1 MRMLAVLCIAAV
13 AVGCDDGDNA
23 PRSQQPTATA
33 TATAPPQPE
42 LARRLTISVSGDLLP
57 HLPVVDRART
67 RDGYDFAPLL
77 RDLRPLVRRADLA
90 FCHVETPLQAGTP
103 VGYPRFRTPPAL
115 AQGIRATGWDA
126 CSTASNHT
134 VDQGAAGVRSTI
146 QALER
151 AGVRHTGSA
160 VTRRGGRR
168 ILLLRRRGIT
178 VAFLSYT
185 QHTNGLPV
193 PHPWSVNL
201 AAPGRILDD
210 ARRAR
215 RKGADAVVVNLHWG
229 TEYRHGPDAY
239 QQRLARRLTR
249 GKAITAIVGQ
259 HAHVVQP
266 IRRLNGRWVVFGSGN
281 LLSNQSAACCAA
293 ATQDGMVVTL
303 HLRVGSGRAQVEKVR
318 YAPTYVRHPDMRVLR
333 ARRGDASWAR
343 TTGVVGRRK
352 GLRPQRR

>member
-1 MRMLAVLCIAAV
+1 
-13 AVGCDDGDNA
+13 
-23 PRSQQPTATA
+23 
-33 TATAPPQPE
+33 
-42 LARRLTISVSGDLLP
+42 
-57 HLPVVDRART
+57 
-67 RDGYDFAPLL
+67 
-77 RDLRPLVRRADLA
+77 
-90 FCHVETPLQAGTP
+90 
-103 VGYPRFRTPPAL
+103 
-115 AQGIRATGWDA
+115 
-126 CSTASNHT
+126 
-134 VDQGAAGVRSTI
+134 
-146 QALER
+146 
-151 AGVRHTGSA
+151 
-160 VTRRGGRR
+160 
-168 ILLLRRRGIT
+168 
-178 VAFLSYT
+178 
-185 QHTNGLPV
+185 
-193 PHPWSVNL
+193 
-201 AAPGRILDD
+201 
-210 ARRAR
+210 
-215 RKGADAVVVNLHWG
+215 VVNLHWG

-303 HLRVGSGRAQVEKVR
+303 HLRVSSGRAQVEKVR